1 MDAVGGTAVVTLIK
15 AAASATAAGSADALP
30 VVDAQGFA
38 VIDTGPKDIDAGV
51 GILTA
56 GSTVGT
62 AMTGVGSVRCASNV
76 VVLAAYAEVAG
87 IAVVAFTMGFA
98 SVVSGAGNAAD
109 GAFGGSSAT
118 GTDAGGIV
126 DIFSGSDVTDAD
138 AGAGTVGAFDGS
150 AASGTD
156 TGAGIVGTTPAI
168 TGVPPSRGS
177 EGASKDST
185 MVGIT
190 TELSAHGSA
199 DMDVVSAGAPTFG
212 AVSDSPG
219 GCGSSRGPIWGAVVV
234 TSVVAVMGAAVA
246 VASGHSHSCNS
257 GGHSQA
263 PLTLSPNVFASPST
277 RSCHAAGLKS
287 MSADAFKEVLA
298 TSATTGIADMLA
310 SALWLHGATSRSTP
324 MFTLHPTV
332 ISTSVIV
339 R

>member
-1 MDAVGGTAVVTLIK
+1 
-15 AAASATAAGSADALP
+15 
-30 VVDAQGFA
+30 
-38 VIDTGPKDIDAGV
+38 
-51 GILTA
+51 
-56 GSTVGT
+56 
-62 AMTGVGSVRCASNV
+62 MTGVGSVRCASNV

-109 GAFGGSSAT
+109 GAFG
-118 GTDAGGIV
+118 
-126 DIFSGSDVTDAD
+126 
-138 AGAGTVGAFDGS
+138 GS

-257 GGHSQA
+257 G
-263 PLTLSPNVFASPST
+263 
-277 RSCHAAGLKS
+277 
-287 MSADAFKEVLA
+287 
-298 TSATTGIADMLA
+298 
-310 SALWLHGATSRSTP
+310 
-324 MFTLHPTV
+324 
-332 ISTSVIV
+332 
-339 R
+339 